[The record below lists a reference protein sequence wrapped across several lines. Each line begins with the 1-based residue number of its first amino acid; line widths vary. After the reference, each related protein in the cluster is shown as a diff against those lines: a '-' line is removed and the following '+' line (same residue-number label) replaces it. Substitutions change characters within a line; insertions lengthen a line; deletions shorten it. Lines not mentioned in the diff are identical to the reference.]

1 MLAANGIGKD
11 AFWRT
16 LLAGESGI
24 GPITQFETTDFKS
37 RIAGEVSNFV
47 PENFMNG
54 RVKARRLSRNVQLG
68 AKAALLAVED
78 SGLNP
83 EDLRRAEPLP
93 IIIGIS
99 LGGFDH
105 IENQILRVS
114 KLGPN
119 KLVPHAVEGCIHLA
133 AASLIGAIL
142 NVETELCTISNSCV
156 GGLDS
161 IARGAQIIREGKA
174 DICICGA
181 TEAPIVPSAMA
192 GFCAAGMV
200 STNNDNPKLASRP
213 FDISRDGGVLAEGS
227 GIVVLESLD
236 HAMSRNKA
244 PYAEVL
250 GYGTSRD
257 LNVGI
262 SGNGLKMS
270 MRKAL
275 ANSSLMPREI
285 DAIFAHGPS
294 DQILDVSESILIT
307 DCFGDHAYRIP
318 VTSIK
323 GVTGNPLAAGGA
335 HQTIACSLSM
345 KANCIPPTA
354 NHKFPDP
361 DCLLDYVPDSPR
373 HLCVDKVLINSHGS
387 GAMNSSLII
396 GSAS

>member
-1 MLAANGIGKD
+1 
-11 AFWRT
+11 
-16 LLAGESGI
+16 
-24 GPITQFETTDFKS
+24 
-37 RIAGEVSNFV
+37 
-47 PENFMNG
+47 MNG